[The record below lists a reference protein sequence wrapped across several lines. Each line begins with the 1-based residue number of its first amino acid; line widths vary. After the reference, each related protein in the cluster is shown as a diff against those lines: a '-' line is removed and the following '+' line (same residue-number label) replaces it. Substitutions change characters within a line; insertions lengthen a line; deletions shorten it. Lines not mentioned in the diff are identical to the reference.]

1 MPTDSTGDAG
11 LPIREPELFKLPAFK
26 NFDLDKPVRPRR
38 RKLPDP
44 TDPTD
49 PPDPSDP
56 RPISSLHVLQ
66 RVQLL
71 PEDELTDPFIANVFS
86 EQEFLAASA
95 HFGQEI
101 DAARAVRTGEKT
113 YARVIRDGVWA
124 RFRLYTTNF
133 DIVEEYLP
141 LETLDPVPVGELHC
155 PNISGSTGT
164 FTSGLTT
171 GRKIGLRIRA
181 AGFAGGGWTEEKK
194 FHQQS
199 VITISA
205 GHCAVLVANLS
216 GDYSIWQKLD
226 DRQHYE
232 VLVNITGIGGLY
244 DLPLEQSA
252 DFDPREHICTR
263 DDAYALLEREVGRGR
278 LRVGHEY
285 DRFAPS
291 STETNPKPYVHQTK
305 WTREREYHR
314 SWGLSVTSE
323 KVGELSIGGD
333 MTSTFVHEVE
343 IEAQCPKNH
352 SYIGRYRSARE
363 LPQQWGVSAR
373 ISP

>member
-1 MPTDSTGDAG
+1 MSTDSTGDAG
-11 LPIREPELFKLPAFK
+11 LPIREPELFKVPAF
-26 NFDLDKPVRPRR
+26 NDFGLDEILRQRPG
-38 RKLPDP
+38 KLPDP
-44 TDPTD
+44 PD
-49 PPDPSDP
+49 PPDAKVR

-66 RVQLL
+66 RVQLF
-71 PEDELTDPFIANVFS
+71 PDDELTDPFIANVFS

-124 RFRLYTTNF
+124 RFLLYTTNF

-141 LETLDPVPVGELHC
+141 LETLDAVPVGELHC
-155 PNISGSTGT
+155 PNISGSTAT

-171 GRKIGLRIRA
+171 GSKIGLRIRA

-205 GHCAVLVANLS
+205 GHCAVLVAKLS
-216 GDYSIWQKLD
+216 GDYSIWQNLN
-226 DRQHYE
+226 DRQYE

-244 DLPLEQSA
+244 DQPLEQSA
-252 DFDPREHICTR
+252 EFDPREHICAR
-263 DDAYALLEREVGRGR
+263 DDAYALLEREFRRGQLR
-278 LRVGHEY
+278 LGHEY
-285 DRFAPS
+285 DRFEPLT
-291 STETNPKPYVHQTK
+291 TEPNPKPHVHQTK

-314 SWGLSVTSE
+314 SWSFSVTSE
-323 KVGELSIGGD
+323 KVGEFSIGGD

-352 SYIGRYRSARE
+352 RYIGRYRSARE
-363 LPQQWGVSAR
+363 LPQQWGVSAK